1 MNITVL
7 GEAKFN
13 SPIKHSTSDTLRIP
27 ENIVTEP
34 TSTVKDELTFELAGP
49 RSKLFF
55 DPKNTRAG
63 IVTCGGLCPGLNN
76 VIRSLFLEL
85 HFAYGVKEVIGFR
98 GGYQGLDP
106 VKGKEPIVLTPEFVN
121 KIHKEGGTVLGTSRG
136 PVNIEA
142 AVDNLIQRGINM
154 IFTVG

>member
-7 GEAKFN
+7 GEAKFE
-13 SPIKHSTSDTLRIP
+13 SPIGHSISDSLLIP
-27 ENIVTEP
+27 ENIVIDP
-34 TSTVKDELTFELAGP
+34 ASTPKEELVFELAGP

-55 DPKNTRAG
+55 DAKHTRAG

-85 HFAYGVKEVIGFR
+85 HYAYGVKEVLGFR

-106 VKGKEPIVLTPEFVN
+106 VKGKEPVVLTPEFVN

-136 PVNIEA
+136 PVDIGI
-142 AVDNLIQRGINM
+142 AVDNLIKRE
-154 IFTVG
+154 